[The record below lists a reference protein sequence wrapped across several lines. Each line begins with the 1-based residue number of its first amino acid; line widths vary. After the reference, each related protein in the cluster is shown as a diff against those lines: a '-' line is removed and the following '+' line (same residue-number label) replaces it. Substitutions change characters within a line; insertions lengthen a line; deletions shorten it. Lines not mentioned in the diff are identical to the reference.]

1 MRMTTNG
8 TDYSR
13 TECRKQM
20 AIKKKK
26 KKNLLGGVQMGY
38 QGVFRWEWMLTG
50 GGDAWG
56 E

>member
-26 KKNLLGGVQMGY
+26 KKKPIRGCSDGVSGGIQMG
-38 QGVFRWEWMLTG
+38 M
-50 GGDAWG
+50 DAYWWW
-56 E
+56 